1 MNAAPPSTRL
11 PGGPA
16 ATATGAGAAAGA
28 GVDTAAGVGVGTAAG
43 VGVGT
48 AAGVGVG
55 TAAGVGVGTAAGAGA
70 GRFAPSP
77 SGDLHLGN
85 LRTALL
91 AWLFARSSGRGFLVR
106 MEDLDRVRPGAAQ
119 RQLADLA
126 AIGLDWDGPVV
137 HQSARTPLYDA
148 AIRSLVD
155 RDLAYE
161 CFCTRRE
168 IREAASAPH
177 PDPAFPQR
185 IGADGAYPGTCRS
198 LSAAQ
203 VAERRAAGRPSAW
216 RLRAGVTR
224 WTVDDV
230 LAGAFTGA
238 VDDLVLRRNDGVA
251 AYNLAV
257 VVDDAAQGIDQ
268 VVRGDDLLT
277 SAPRQGYL
285 ASLLGLPPVR
295 YAHVP
300 LALNEHR
307 QRLAKRGGAVTLPD
321 LAVDGRSALEVLGL
335 LAVSLGLAA
344 AGERVTPAVLRHR
357 FDPAVLPRHP
367 WIVLP
372 DRLL

>member
-1 MNAAPPSTRL
+1 MRGPVLVPPDVRPARRL
-11 PGGPA
+11 ARTDAGGRL
-16 ATATGAGAAAGA
+16 AAAAMNPPGRP
-28 GVDTAAGVGVGTAAG
+28 
-43 VGVGT
+43 
-48 AAGVGVG
+48 
-55 TAAGVGVGTAAGAGA
+55 GA

-77 SGDLHLGN
+77 SGDLHVGN

-91 AWLFARSSGRGFLVR
+91 AWLFARSSGRAFLVR

-119 RQLADLA
+119 RQLAALA
-126 AIGLDWDGPVV
+126 AIGLDWDGPVL
-137 HQSARTPLYDA
+137 HQSDRTDRYDT
-148 AIRSLVD
+148 AIRSLVA

-177 PDPAFPQR
+177 PDPSFPQR

-198 LSAAQ
+198 LTAAQ
-203 VAERRAAGRPSAW
+203 VAGRRAAGRPSAL

-224 WTVDDV
+224 WTVTDV
-230 LAGAFTGA
+230 LSGEFTGA

-277 SAPRQGYL
+277 SAPRQAYL
-285 ASLLGLPPVR
+285 ADLLGLPPVE

-307 QRLAKRGGAVTLPD
+307 QRLAKRDGAVTLPD
-321 LAVDGRSALEVLGL
+321 LAAAGRSATEVLGL
-335 LAVSLGLAA
+335 LAHSLGLAA
-344 AGERVTPAVLRHR
+344 PGETVTPAGLLLR
-357 FDPAVLPRHP
+357 FDPAELPRDP
-367 WIVLP
+367 WIVDPAALVTP
-372 DRLL
+372 